1 KKLREAGGAMSKGE
15 RDSLVVCADLS
26 GGKERV
32 PILCVVDGAVMQGM
46 RGGERKGEEEGG
58 GWERWR
64 EFEYITQRYFDPNLG
79 LDLTGVR
86 PTTWRTHSSTL
97 RRVVAENKKLRLPFS
112 LQSSVPNP
120 ELSPPPELAA
130 GLCVRGLCLVCD
142 HVEHSQQDTEGVGG
156 CGEKK
161 GVYDH
166 VAHPQEDTQGV
177 YAPSSLHFFLTLNPP
192 ELAAGLCVRGP
203 CLVCDHVAHSQ
214 QDTEGEACDVNGKSM
229 RGRFAYDSNGRIVL
243 QVGKKIACF
252 GAGPAGRCEVA
263 EPLKRG
269 TYVCEYIGEVAGS
282 TEAKP
287 ADTLTPTL
295 SAHYAPLMQGWAV
308 RAAEQLKRGT
318 FVCEYIG
325 EVVGS
330 TEAATR
336 AQAYPEIGSYLY
348 DIDAHMDAPRAAL
361 HCDWE
366 LKEVGLKKP
375 LRQQQQQQ
383 HFVIDATRQG
393 NIARFINHSCDP
405 NLVNYSVR
413 VGSMDCHLVY
423 LHLPLFFP
431 LLRPTSPRFPPS
443 PGFFP
448 PPPPQL
454 CDPNLVNYSVLV
466 ESMDC
471 QLAHIGLFA
480 DRDIAAGEE
489 LSYDYHYSLVDG
501 PGCPCHCGAKKCRGR
516 LISMR

>member
-1 KKLREAGGAMSKGE
+1 AGPCE
-15 RDSLVVCADLS
+15 RAAEPL
-26 GGKERV
+26 K
-32 PILCVVDGAVMQGM
+32 
-46 RGGERKGEEEGG
+46 RGTY
-58 GWERWR
+58 GWE
-64 EFEYITQRYFDPNLG
+64 
-79 LDLTGVR
+79 VR
-86 PTTWRTHSSTL
+86 
-97 RRVVAENKKLRLPFS
+97 
-112 LQSSVPNP
+112 
-120 ELSPPPELAA
+120 
-130 GLCVRGLCLVCD
+130 
-142 HVEHSQQDTEGVGG
+142 
-156 CGEKK
+156 
-161 GVYDH
+161 
-166 VAHPQEDTQGV
+166 
-177 YAPSSLHFFLTLNPP
+177 
-192 ELAAGLCVRGP
+192 
-203 CLVCDHVAHSQ
+203 
-214 QDTEGEACDVNGKSM
+214 
-229 RGRFAYDSNGRIVL
+229 
-243 QVGKKIACF
+243 
-252 GAGPAGRCEVA
+252 VA

-361 HCDWE
+361 HCGSSGKLSREETRSLKNQGNALVKRRRRLARTGGRAAGWVRRSEQLERERIKEKWKRREEGWEDEEEELEEKGEWWDVGNMEDWE

-516 LISMR
+516 LY